1 MLLNITPELSVVFG
15 TPMVV
20 RTVPNFLTLNAGL
33 ERAILSRAQSGIGT
47 RVSNVGGWQSLW
59 DFLDWPEPAITLY
72 KAELDR
78 GIQAISS
85 MPALVEGRPP
95 DPKNRVAYTA
105 YGWANVNQ
113 HGHYNRLHI
122 HTACD
127 WSVVYYVSPG
137 EPKPDTPVNGRIE
150 FRDPRPLAS
159 YSAAPGF
166 TSGQPRLI
174 KPHAGLMVVFPAWI
188 EHWVHPFYGE
198 GNRISIAVNV
208 TLNRD

>member
-1 MLLNITPELSVVFG
+1 MLLNITPELSLVFG

-20 RTVPNFLTLNAGL
+20 RTVPNSLALNADL
-33 ERAILSRAQSGIGT
+33 ERAILSRAQSGSGS
-47 RVSNVGGWQSLW
+47 RVSNVGGWQSSW
-59 DFLDWPEPAITLY
+59 DILEWPEPAITLY

-78 GIQAISS
+78 GIQAISA
-85 MPALVEGRPP
+85 MPALVEGRPAP
-95 DPKNRVAYTA
+95 TKRATYAA

-137 EPKPDTPVNGRIE
+137 LPNPDTPVNGRIE
-150 FRDPRPLAS
+150 FRDPRPLAG
-159 YSAAPGF
+159 YCVTPGF
-166 TSGQPRLI
+166 TSGQPMLL

-188 EHWVHPFYGE
+188 EHWVHPFYGQ

-208 TLNRD
+208 TLNRN